1 MNMKYLIKI
10 QGGITE
16 NKCFKLGIIIYILYV
31 IQTTYYRLV
40 HITNT
45 IYHRKII
52 FFNNVYICNVGKMKF
67 TDFLFS

>member
-31 IQTTYYRLV
+31 I
-40 HITNT
+40 
-45 IYHRKII
+45 
-52 FFNNVYICNVGKMKF
+52 
-67 TDFLFS
+67 